1 MKAWTLLLLSL
12 SVAMDAVAVSAS
24 AGAVA
29 RGSRVGTALKLAVT
43 FGVFQSTMAALGW
56 VAGAELLARIAAW
69 DHWIAFALLA
79 FIGARMIREGL
90 RGDDDHQQTRDLS
103 IGSLLILGV
112 ATSIDSLAVGV
123 TLPMLE
129 LPFLLAISSIGL
141 VTFALS
147 LPAGL
152 AARSL
157 GDRFGSRL
165 EVFGGAVL
173 IALGFKI
180 LIEHLAGS

>member
-1 MKAWTLLLLSL
+1 MKIWTLLLLSL

-24 AGAVA
+24 AGAAA
-29 RGSRVGTALKLAVT
+29 RGSRIVTALKLAVT
-43 FGVFQSTMAALGW
+43 FGVFQSAMASLGW
-56 VAGAELLARIAAW
+56 LAGAEVVASIEAW
-69 DHWIAFALLA
+69 DHWIAFVLLA
-79 FIGARMIREGL
+79 FIGVRMIREGL
-90 RGDDDHQQTRDLS
+90 RGDDDHQQARDLS

-129 LPFLLAISSIGL
+129 LPFLLAISSMGL
-141 VTFALS
+141 VTFVLS
-147 LPAGL
+147 FPAGL

-180 LIEHLAGS
+180 LIEHLTGS